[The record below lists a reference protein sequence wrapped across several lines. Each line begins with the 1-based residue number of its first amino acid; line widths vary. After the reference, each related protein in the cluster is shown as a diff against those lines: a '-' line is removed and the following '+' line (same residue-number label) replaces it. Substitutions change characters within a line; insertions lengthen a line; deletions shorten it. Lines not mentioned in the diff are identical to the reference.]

1 MNSEGSATVGKSNNI
16 YDCVIVGSGPAG
28 YTSAIY
34 LGRAGLSVL
43 VIAGS
48 FTGGQLANTDIVE
61 NFPGFPDGISGLDL
75 TDNMREQAEKFGAQI
90 LEDEVIQAD
99 LSEKIK
105 SVYVGNGDVYKA
117 RTVVLAVG
125 SRHKTL
131 NVKGENQYLGRGVSY
146 CAVCD
151 GFFFK
156 NKIAAVVGGGDS
168 AVSEAVFLSKF
179 CSEVILIHRRKQFK
193 AEKISMDKLSKIKN
207 IVVMT
212 DCIVQEIIGDE
223 NKVKSIAVKNVLDNT
238 VKNISADGI
247 FIAIGSVPSTG
258 FLVNS
263 NIKNENGYLTVE
275 GNSTRTSIDGVFAA
289 GDASDSVYKQAVVA
303 ASMGCKAAI
312 DVQSYLAVSSE
323 QF

>member
-43 VIAGS
+43 IIAGS

-117 RTVVLAVG
+117 RTVPG
-125 SRHKTL
+125 
-131 NVKGENQYLGRGVSY
+131 
-146 CAVCD
+146 
-151 GFFFK
+151 
-156 NKIAAVVGGGDS
+156 I
-168 AVSEAVFLSKF
+168 
-179 CSEVILIHRRKQFK
+179 
-193 AEKISMDKLSKIKN
+193 KL
-207 IVVMT
+207 
-212 DCIVQEIIGDE
+212 
-223 NKVKSIAVKNVLDNT
+223 
-238 VKNISADGI
+238 
-247 FIAIGSVPSTG
+247 
-258 FLVNS
+258 
-263 NIKNENGYLTVE
+263 
-275 GNSTRTSIDGVFAA
+275 
-289 GDASDSVYKQAVVA
+289 
-303 ASMGCKAAI
+303 
-312 DVQSYLAVSSE
+312 
-323 QF
+323 